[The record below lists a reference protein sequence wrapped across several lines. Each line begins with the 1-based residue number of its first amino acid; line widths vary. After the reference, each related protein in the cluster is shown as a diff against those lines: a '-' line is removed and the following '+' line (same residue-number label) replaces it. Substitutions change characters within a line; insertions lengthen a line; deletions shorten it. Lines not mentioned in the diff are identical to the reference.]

1 MLNEDNNEF
10 VSFLAS
16 DRGQDMRQEDN
27 DDYYIEHP
35 TDSKKKKK
43 KMGDEKVFKK
53 AKNIFA
59 SLKTDPSSTMFSK
72 EKIYQNIDQNQNMQ
86 TTHYC

>member
-1 MLNEDNNEF
+1 
-10 VSFLAS
+10 
-16 DRGQDMRQEDN
+16 
-27 DDYYIEHP
+27 
-35 TDSKKKKK
+35 
-43 KMGDEKVFKK
+43 MGDEKVFKK

-59 SLKTDPSSTMFSK
+59 SLKTDPSSTIFSK

>member
-43 KMGDEKVFKK
+43 WVMKK
-53 AKNIFA
+53 C
-59 SLKTDPSSTMFSK
+59 LKK
-72 EKIYQNIDQNQNMQ
+72 LKIYLLA
-86 TTHYC
+86 

>member
-1 MLNEDNNEF
+1 
-10 VSFLAS
+10 
-16 DRGQDMRQEDN
+16 MRQEDN
-27 DDYYIEHP
+27 DDYYIEHLI
-35 TDSKKKKK
+35 DSKKET
-43 KMGDEKVFKK
+43 GDEKVFKK

-86 TTHYC
+86 TTYYC

>member
-43 KMGDEKVFKK
+43 MGVEKVFKK